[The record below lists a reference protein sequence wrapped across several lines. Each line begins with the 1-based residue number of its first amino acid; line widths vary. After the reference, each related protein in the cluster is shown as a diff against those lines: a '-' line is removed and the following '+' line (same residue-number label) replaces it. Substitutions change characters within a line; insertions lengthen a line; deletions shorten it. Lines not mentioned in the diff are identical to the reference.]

1 MLRVTVELVPF
12 GIEEEAST
20 IGVMLI
26 ANDATGT
33 PKHGNYAYAYNYTDR
48 PDVPARG
55 TIKRFDRSL
64 GAWALIKKILNDKFG
79 SNDELADIL
88 VDKLDDYGDL

>member
-1 MLRVTVELVPF
+1 MGF
-12 GIEEEAST
+12 
-20 IGVMLI
+20 MLI
-26 ANDATGT
+26 ANDDTGT